1 MDLNIGKKIRDL
13 RTLHHIS
20 QENLAENIGVSR
32 QTVTNY
38 ENMSSQPDLETLRK
52 LALLFNVSSDYL
64 LGIENENIPSEEFM
78 QKLVYY
84 GRKLNITNRDIII
97 GEMAA
102 MIKEQDSKI
111 SNKKKNI
118 G

>member
-1 MDLNIGKKIRDL
+1 MDKHIGLKIRELRKERGLSQQDLADNIG
-13 RTLHHIS
+13 IS
-20 QENLAENIGVSR
+20 RSTVSGYEQ
-32 QTVTNY
+32 QT
-38 ENMSSQPDLETLRK
+38 SQPDLETLRK

-97 GEMAA
+97 GDMAA
-102 MIKEQDSKI
+102 MIKEQKLETSTKR
-111 SNKKKNI
+111 KEI

>member
-1 MDLNIGKKIRDL
+1 MDRNIGKKIKNL

-20 QENLAENIGVSR
+20 QESLAENIGVSR
-32 QTVTNY
+32 QTITNY

-52 LALLFNVSSDYL
+52 LALFFNVSSDYL
-64 LGIENENIPSEEFM
+64 LGIENENIPPEDFIK
-78 QKLVYY
+78 KLVYY
-84 GRKLNITNRDIII
+84 GRNLNITNRDIII
-97 GEMAA
+97 GDMAK
-102 MIKEQDSKI
+102 MIREQNNEK